1 MTRMSTKSTGMAT
14 LENFS
19 MPFFTPPSTM
29 AVTRAIKRVWDTRG
43 CQAEE
48 MNFPN
53 RPGTSLAG
61 TSVKLKESDL
71 KRYCTDQ
78 PPTTE

>member
-1 MTRMSTKSTGMAT
+1 MNKAGMAT

-19 MPFFTPPSTM
+19 MPSFTPPSTM
-29 AVTRAIKRVWDTRG
+29 PATRAMKAVCTKMGCQGEEIKRLKK
-43 CQAEE
+43 C
-48 MNFPN
+48 
-53 RPGTSLAG
+53 GTSSAG

-71 KRYCTDQ
+71 KRYSTLQ